1 MPGIVKAVAA
11 WTDCMRAAGYDG
23 YEGRD
28 EIIEELGG
36 RLDALLDG
44 DDPRHL
50 TGEEFRALKTLQAE
64 EVDASMADLAC
75 EIKHTDDVFREVEI
89 EVFGEPVSG

>member
-1 MPGIVKAVAA
+1 M
-11 WTDCMRAAGYDG
+11 
-23 YEGRD
+23 
-28 EIIEELGG
+28 
-36 RLDALLDG
+36 
-44 DDPRHL
+44 
-50 TGEEFRALKTLQAE
+50 KTLQAE